1 MNPSLHCW
9 QGWLGRLIAC
19 CKNCVVHCVL
29 EKSGLHGVSVRV
41 PLGCVRN
48 TYKWWVLPNEAVN
61 YFPFQAFSLH
71 HHFPLLPS
79 IRPRIKWFPLLDLPP
94 STSPAHYTTTH
105 SLSFGA
111 RKYKPTAIQTWGQ
124 SVRTPTFSNYLFHHL
139 NFKFF
144 STTVYRPHPPASLR
158 RTTHLLF

>member
-79 IRPRIKWFPLLDLPP
+79 IRPRASNGFRCLISLLRLLRHTTQPPIRYPLVRENINPPPFRLEVSLCRRQHFPTTY
-94 STSPAHYTTTH
+94 SIIWISNSSPRLFT
-105 SLSFGA
+105 
-111 RKYKPTAIQTWGQ
+111 
-124 SVRTPTFSNYLFHHL
+124 TPT
-139 NFKFF
+139 
-144 STTVYRPHPPASLR
+144 
-158 RTTHLLF
+158 LLQA